1 MGRPRDYLGAM
12 STEVPLPS
20 ADLLALAAECEV
32 DFVRAGGPG
41 GQHRN
46 KRCTGVR
53 LLHRPTGVTA
63 QATERRSQ
71 ARNLQVALER
81 LADLL
86 RVRAHV
92 PTPRRPTRPSA
103 GVRRRRLEGKR
114 HRGQVKTMR
123 RAPAED

>member
-1 MGRPRDYLGAM
+1 MAN
-12 STEVPLPS
+12 EVPPPTS
-20 ADLLALAAECEV
+20 DLLALAAECQV

-53 LLHRPTGVTA
+53 LMHLPTGVLA

-86 RVRAHV
+86 AARAHV

-114 HRGQVKTMR
+114 QRSQVKSLR